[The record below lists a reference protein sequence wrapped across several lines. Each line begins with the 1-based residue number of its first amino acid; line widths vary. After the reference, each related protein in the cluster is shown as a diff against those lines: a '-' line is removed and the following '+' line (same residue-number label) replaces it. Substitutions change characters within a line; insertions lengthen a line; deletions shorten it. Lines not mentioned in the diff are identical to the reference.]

1 MTVLQLISEEG
12 KPVSEVIGPIDTRYR
27 SGEINTRVADAKSV
41 MADVEKRYAAEG
53 ATIDHLDGVTIGFPD
68 WWFNLRASN
77 TEPLLRLNA
86 EAETPELLATKT
98 ADWALRSAGVSST
111 TRVAVVA
118 IVFLGVYVVM
128 FVVRFLLL
136 DRMFGRLAARE
147 SENRG
152 GEVGP

>member
-98 ADWALRSAGVSST
+98 AEVRSMIPAS
-111 TRVAVVA
+111 
-118 IVFLGVYVVM
+118 
-128 FVVRFLLL
+128 
-136 DRMFGRLAARE
+136 
-147 SENRG
+147 
-152 GEVGP
+152 